1 MKISTRSRYGLRLL
15 MELAAHSGSKPEF
28 LNEIAQNQGISEK
41 YLSKLVIPLRG
52 AGLIQSERG
61 AHGGYALAKPAD
73 SITLGQIVDALEG
86 GLSLIDC
93 AANQKACD
101 RSAACVARG
110 VWAGMEKAM
119 RDYCESITL
128 GDIVRRGA
136 AANFAEFI

>member
-15 MELAAHSGSKPEF
+15 MELAAHPGSKPEF
-28 LNEIAQNQGISEK
+28 LNEIAQNQDISEK

-73 SITLGQIVDALEG
+73 SITLAQIVDALEG
-86 GLSLIDC
+86 GLSMVDC
-93 AANQKACD
+93 ACNPGSCD
-101 RSAACVARG
+101 RSPACAARG

-119 RDYCESITL
+119 RDYCDSLTL
-128 GDIVRRGA
+128 GDIVRSGK

>member
-15 MELAAHSGSKPEF
+15 MELAAHPGTKPEF
-28 LNEIAQNQGISEK
+28 LNEIAQNQDISEK

-86 GLSLIDC
+86 GLSMIDC
-93 AANQKACD
+93 AGNPGGCD
-101 RSAACVARG
+101 RSPACVARG

-119 RDYCESITL
+119 RDYCDSLTL